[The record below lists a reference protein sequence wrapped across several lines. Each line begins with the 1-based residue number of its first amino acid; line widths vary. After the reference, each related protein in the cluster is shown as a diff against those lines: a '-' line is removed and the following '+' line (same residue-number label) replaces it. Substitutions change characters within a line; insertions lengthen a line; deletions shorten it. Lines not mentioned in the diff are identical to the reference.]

1 MLARPS
7 RLRSIKITDSHDW
20 IGTETVKAPFGRL
33 HYFILAVVL
42 FGLTY
47 GVSAQVRGGWI
58 LLGES
63 HVDGHNDHDKIN
75 VNNHGPFV
83 ALRLHVNG
91 AAVKFDHLIVHFEN
105 GQSEQV
111 RASFVVAN
119 NSSSTPI
126 PLPGGAR
133 NVDSVELWY
142 ERASWSNKP
151 VVTLFGR
158 RR

>member
-1 MLARPS
+1 VTARS
-7 RLRSIKITDSHDW
+7 SSHTLMGTVDSQGGV
-20 IGTETVKAPFGRL
+20 GTETINIHFRRL
-33 HYFILAVVL
+33 HYLMLAVLVL
-42 FGLTY
+42 GVTY
-47 GVSAQVRGGWI
+47 AVSAQVRDAWI
-58 LLGES
+58 PLGES

-91 AAVKFDHLIVHFEN
+91 AAVRFDHLIVHLDN

-119 NSSSTPI
+119 NASSPPI

-133 NVDSVELWY
+133 NVESVELWY